1 MAKQTGLGARFAV
14 GGFDL
19 GGDVQT
25 LGRIGGG
32 VPNPIIATDITQLAQ
47 ARMGSVLAADGL
59 PTGLYD
65 GAMEAVVYF
74 DPAANASHSQFSAL
88 PTTSSLFT
96 FGAGA
101 AAGSVVANLVG
112 KQIDYAGNRGADGS
126 FTFNVAA
133 NESDGI
139 PLEWGFSLTSWG
151 QSVGGA
157 GNLAS
162 VNLGSASP
170 GAYGAAF
177 HIHTFS
183 FTGTSVTFKIQEST
197 DNAVGDPFA
206 DTVGGGFT
214 AVSAAHGWQRIETAA
229 QNVKQYLRVV
239 ASGTFSAWTGVIMA
253 QRRNALKSW

>member
-19 GGDVQT
+19 GGDVQS

-32 VPNPIIATDITQLAQ
+32 VPNPIISTDITQLGQ
-47 ARMGSVLAADGL
+47 SRMGSVLAADGL
-59 PTGLYD
+59 PSGLYD
-65 GAMEAVVYF
+65 GAIEAVVYF
-74 DPAANASHSQFSAL
+74 DPASNASHSQFSAL
-88 PTTSSLFT
+88 PTASSLFT

-101 AAGSVVANLVG
+101 AAGSVVANLVA
-112 KQIDYAGNRGADGS
+112 KQIDYPGNRGQDGS

-151 QSVGGA
+151 QSVSGA
-157 GNLAS
+157 GNLAGID
-162 VNLGSASP
+162 LGSVSP
-170 GAYGAAF
+170 GAFGAAF

-183 FTGTSVTFKIQEST
+183 FTGTSVTFKIQESN
-197 DNAVGDPFA
+197 DNGSVDPYA
-206 DTVGGGFT
+206 DTTGGGFT
-214 AVSAAHGWQRIETAA
+214 AVSAAHGWQRIETGA
-229 QNVKQYLRVV
+229 QNVKRWLRVV

>member
-1 MAKQTGLGARFAV
+1 MTKQTGLGARFAV

-19 GGDVQT
+19 GGDIQT

-112 KQIDYAGNRGADGS
+112 KQIDRASAAPATWRRSTSARHRQAPTARR
-126 FTFNVAA
+126 FTFTRSRSLVRRSRSRSKNRQTTPWAIHSPTRSAA
-133 NESDGI
+133 A
-139 PLEWGFSLTSWG
+139 SLPSAPRT
-151 QSVGGA
+151 A
-157 GNLAS
+157 
-162 VNLGSASP
+162 GSASKRP
-170 GAYGAAF
+170 RR
-177 HIHTFS
+177 
-183 FTGTSVTFKIQEST
+183 TSSNTC
-197 DNAVGDPFA
+197 
-206 DTVGGGFT
+206 
-214 AVSAAHGWQRIETAA
+214 
-229 QNVKQYLRVV
+229 
-239 ASGTFSAWTGVIMA
+239 ASWRPARSRLGPA
-253 QRRNALKSW
+253 